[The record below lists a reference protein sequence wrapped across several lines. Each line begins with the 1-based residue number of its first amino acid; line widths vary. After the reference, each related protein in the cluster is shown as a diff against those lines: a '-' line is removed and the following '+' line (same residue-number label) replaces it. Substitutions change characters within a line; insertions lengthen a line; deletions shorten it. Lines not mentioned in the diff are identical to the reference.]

1 MERRFHF
8 VFVALNYDLGVAEL
22 GVSLITEDIQ

>member
-8 VFVALNYDLGVAEL
+8 VFVALSYDLGVAEL

>member
-8 VFVALNYDLGVAEL
+8 IFVVLNCDLGVAEL
-22 GVSLITEDIQ
+22 GVSLIEEDVQ